1 MEILILEKCKA
12 EEFSDGKM
20 EVYMRGSTKIIKNMV
35 LENILIKMEKRIK
48 EDGEMVTGKVKEL

>member
-1 MEILILEKCKA
+1 MEILILEKCKG